1 MLFIS
6 HEIDPAYRTGR
17 KDEVDTQKDAPV
29 AIGARF
35 SRIPKIIGRGYAD
48 QTLGTG
54 QVMTTERY

>member
-29 AIGARF
+29 AIGGEILPNPENYREGI
-35 SRIPKIIGRGYAD
+35 R
-48 QTLGTG
+48 
-54 QVMTTERY
+54 